1 MKRNITI
8 LTTVIFAFIAP
19 VFAAGYQYN
28 DLKNSADIP
37 TIDEEEKKCLENTSV
52 YEYPSC
58 TQKAETKWDE
68 EIIKNLEALKKVMNK
83 DDYKYIEDMNKFW
96 SKTVEKQIKVIDKFV
111 FQKDGIIYQTSGI
124 DSILQLKKQYAMF
137 LRGIYFDYYEDA
149 EQKFN

>member
-1 MKRNITI
+1 MKRNIII

-19 VFAAGYQYN
+19 VFAAGYQYH
-28 DLKNSADIP
+28 DLKNSVDIP

-58 TQKAETKWDE
+58 TQK
-68 EIIKNLEALKKVMNK
+68 
-83 DDYKYIEDMNKFW
+83 
-96 SKTVEKQIKVIDKFV
+96 
-111 FQKDGIIYQTSGI
+111 DGIIYQTSGI

-137 LRGIYFDYYEDA
+137 LKGIYFDYYEDT